1 MQTAKR
7 GPPKFGKMATRV
19 AQNEEAMPSRADLN
33 GNPLEAVVQ
42 PVVTSTPAPQEAVAP
57 PAPVIA
63 PPPLPTETT
72 ISEVGVAE
80 AAPEEAAAAPAA
92 APITR
97 KIIRPRSKSAI
108 ASEKETKATTER
120 QRYKDAETEE
130 IQRQRYLLVPESD
143 DPTKRLP
150 TAFHPPTRAGIGE
163 FLYKTF
169 RSFTLEPIRQ
179 DLTQDACK
187 KMMAG
192 PGAGNQ
198 VEMFL
203 YQKFIREYIRGMTPY
218 RGILVY
224 HGLGSGKT
232 CSAIAG
238 AEALYGA
245 GSVKKI
251 IIMTPGSLRGNFQ
264 SQIQFCGFRHY
275 QLDNHWVF
283 QPVFDAGSRMYAK
296 QLLDLPDEFL
306 AEVAARADDDLR
318 GVWYPDFSKSSP
330 EGRHY
335 NTLPANVQAAIRKQ
349 IVKTLESRITF
360 INYNGILST
369 RLKEYAC
376 TQPGYFDN
384 AVIII
389 DEVHNLTRLMAGKL
403 NKYLMPPKTARRP
416 GATSVAAM
424 ERAQALK
431 ENYEPITTDTWM
443 PKLCGSAKKYER
455 AYMFYRFLSCAKN
468 SKIIALSGTPII
480 NKPDEVGIL
489 LNILGGH
496 IHTASGALVGKSEEA
511 KAILR
516 KLVADHPRLDSIFF
530 KPATGDATTVT
541 PFTVS
546 IFKEGY
552 KKVTEAGPDGQAVF
566 KGLVRDEDDDPVY
579 QTDIKTA
586 FAELVSSA
594 QAAGLKLRAS
604 VEEKVPGETYK
615 AEPLFPP
622 TRGEF
627 NDMFVDAKTSS
638 IINDN
643 TFMRRAFG
651 LVSYYK
657 GAIEGV
663 MPKARDHIVE
673 VPLKGYALAYYL
685 SRRKKE
691 IEEESPA
698 DEGDAEEDDDSKP
711 ATSAYRFNSRAASN
725 FAFPATIPRPFRGK
739 MLKFEPGQ
747 DEVQAAAKTVA
758 LEEGTV
764 ALEDVVEEQQELD
777 AVQKEEAAIKQEE
790 KVEVAA
796 AAPVAPVAAAVG
808 EAAAANSNDEYEY
821 TEESNNENLPSDED
835 ENWFNENEEGEE
847 NEEGDGLFSDNEE
860 GENEE
865 GENEEGEQEGGMV
878 PTRRIIRRPGTE
890 AAAATT
896 TTAAPPVAPVIAPLS
911 SSILASPT
919 FIPSGKGIVE
929 EEDITALAPA
939 VAVPAPVV
947 AAPVPAVAAPAPVVA
962 APTRRL
968 ILRPGALAPTA
979 PSVAPTEVAAA
990 APEPVVAPAPT
1001 GTAPPTRRII
1011 RRPGDASAAPTAA
1024 APAPITAPVAPV
1036 PATVTATVP
1045 AKKGID
1051 ADSIYEPSKG
1061 DISSKRRG
1069 DAAKLR
1075 AYTEVKG
1082 LEAHAADS
1090 VKSYEQQLTNA
1101 INRLRAERDTLLIRR
1116 YPDGSPGPLYDFA
1129 PKFAAMIERI
1139 DATPGTSLIYS
1150 AFKTAEGLGIFGIAL
1165 EASGYTKIEYTGKDE
1180 DLQFTEETVRS
1191 FTDPD
1196 LKDKPRYMFFTGDG
1210 DLATRKAILN
1220 IFNANIQSL
1229 PPKIK
1234 SVIEAA
1240 GLTNNIEGQICR
1252 VIGIT
1257 GAGAE
1262 GISLKTVRAVHIMEP
1277 YWNRVRTEQVK
1288 GRAIRIC
1295 SHMDIVDPAE
1305 RTVEIYTYIST
1316 FDQKDIDSGAVTQTI
1331 KVHDGGRTTD
1341 QHIYDL
1347 AARKDKLNQ
1356 SFIDTLKNVAVDCL
1370 LNIQQNKE
1378 EIVLPDGSTEVS
1390 YPTCFPGMPG
1400 TIDTPAFIPN
1410 LFEDKVANEGIRV
1423 RGVDSRKATELAQT
1437 ATKEVAAAPVSEA
1450 ARLALAA
1457 GPTRLQTRR
1466 QAERD
1471 AASTAAAAV
1480 PVAEAAPKAPVEKL
1494 KKSKGVV
1501 EYISIGYK
1509 GASYIVVPDRGSD
1522 ECNLYDSRDILRT
1535 TLKGKLKYSTTLK
1548 NPDGSFKV
1556 ESIRLIGQ

>member
-1 MQTAKR
+1 MQPAKR
-7 GPPKFGKMATRV
+7 GPPKFSKMPTTRV
-19 AQNEEAMPSRADLN
+19 VKNAEAIPSHTELSA
-33 GNPLEAVVQ
+33 NPLEVAPQ
-42 PVVTSTPAPQEAVAP
+42 PVAVETQPVSAAPLI
-57 PAPVIA
+57 APVELQA
-63 PPPLPTETT
+63 PPPPIPTETT
-72 ISEVGVAE
+72 ISEVV
-80 AAPEEAAAAPAA
+80 APAA
-92 APITR
+92 EPAPVPAAEPAPVPAAEPAKRRIVL
-97 KIIRPRSKSAI
+97 RSKTAI
-108 ASEKETKATTER
+108 ASEKEAKAGTER

-130 IQRQRYLLVPESD
+130 IQRQRYLLVPDASD
-143 DPTKRLP
+143 PAKRLP
-150 TAFHPPTRAGIGE
+150 SAFHPPTRAGLGD
-163 FLYKTF
+163 FLYTTF

-203 YQKFIREYIRGMTPY
+203 YQKFIREYIRGRTPY
-218 RGILVY
+218 RGVLVY

-283 QPVFDAGSRMYAK
+283 QPVFDAGSRLYAK
-296 QLLDLPDEFL
+296 QLLDLPDAFL
-306 AEVAARADDDLR
+306 AEVAARADDELR
-318 GVWYPDFSKSSP
+318 GVWYPDFSKTSP

-335 NTLPANVQAAIRKQ
+335 NTLPANVQAAIRQQ

-376 TQPGYFDN
+376 TDPGYFDN

-403 NKYLMPPKTARRP
+403 NKYLMPPKTTRRP
-416 GATSVAAM
+416 GATSAAAM

-496 IHTASGALVGKSEEA
+496 IHTANGALIGKSEEA

-552 KKVTEAGPDGQAVF
+552 KKVTEAGPDGQTIF
-566 KGLVRDEDDDPVY
+566 KGLVQDEEGDPLY

-586 FAELVSSA
+586 FAELVAAA

-627 NDMFVDAKTSS
+627 NDMFVDARTSS

-643 TFMRRAFG
+643 TFMRRSFG

-739 MLKFEPGQ
+739 MLKFEAGR

-764 ALEDVVEEQQELD
+764 ALEDVVEEQAELD
-777 AVQKEEAAIKQEE
+777 AVQQEEAAMKEEE
-790 KVEVAA
+790 KVAAVPVVAA
-796 AAPVAPVAAAVG
+796 AA
-808 EAAAANSNDEYEY
+808 AAAAGPVLSAITEGVEAEGEAEEEGEEEVEEEDEFAHLLEN
-821 TEESNNENLPSDED
+821 SNNEE
-835 ENWFNENEEGEE
+835 EEEEEEGEE
-847 NEEGDGLFSDNEE
+847 NVFENNEE
-860 GENEE
+860 VEE
-865 GENEEGEQEGGMV
+865 EDLEAGQEGGMV
-878 PTRRIIRRPGTE
+878 PARRIIRTSTTVP
-890 AAAATT
+890 AAAP
-896 TTAAPPVAPVIAPLS
+896 AAPAAPVAAPAAPVVAPEAPVIAP
-911 SSILASPT
+911 P
-919 FIPSGKGIVE
+919 
-929 EEDITALAPA
+929 
-939 VAVPAPVV
+939 
-947 AAPVPAVAAPAPVVA
+947 AAPA
-962 APTRRL
+962 
-968 ILRPGALAPTA
+968 
-979 PSVAPTEVAAA
+979 
-990 APEPVVAPAPT
+990 APA
-1001 GTAPPTRRII
+1001 RRII
-1011 RRPGDASAAPTAA
+1011 RTTKTVPAAAVPVAPPA
-1024 APAPITAPVAPV
+1024 PVEAPPAPAPE
-1036 PATVTATVP
+1036 PAIKTM
-1045 AKKGID
+1045 D
-1051 ADSIYEPSKG
+1051 AESIYETTKG
-1061 DISSKRRG
+1061 DIFYKRRQ
-1069 DAAKLR
+1069 DSAKLR
-1075 AYTEVKG
+1075 AYTEIRG
-1082 LEAHAADS
+1082 LEAHAAES

-1101 INRLRAERDTLLIRR
+1101 IARLRAERDTLLVRR

-1139 DATPGTSLIYS
+1139 EAAPGTSLIYS

-1165 EASGYTKIEYTGKDE
+1165 EAAGYTKIEYSGKGE

-1295 SHMDIVDPAE
+1295 SHMDIADPAE
-1305 RTVEIYTYIST
+1305 RTVEIYTYITT

-1341 QHIYDL
+1341 QHIYEL

-1378 EIVLPDGSTEVS
+1378 EIVQADGSTETT

-1400 TIDTPAFIPN
+1400 SIDQPAFIPN
-1410 LFEDKVANEGIRV
+1410 LFEDKVANEAIRV

-1437 ATKEVAAAPVSEA
+1437 ATAEAAAAPKEPAQSEA

-1466 QAERD
+1466 MAERE
-1471 AASTAAAAV
+1471 AAATTAAAAPV
-1480 PVAEAAPKAPVEKL
+1480 PEAAPKPPTEKL
-1494 KKSKGVV
+1494 KKSKGIV
-1501 EYISIGYK
+1501 EYASIGYK
-1509 GASYIVVPDRGSD
+1509 GASYIVVPDRASD
-1522 ECNLYDSRDILRT
+1522 VCKLYDSRDILRKT
-1535 TLKGKLKYSTTLK
+1535 QVGELKYSKVAK

-1556 ESIRLIGQ
+1556 ESIRIF

>member
-1 MQTAKR
+1 METAKR
-7 GPPKFGKMATRV
+7 GPPKFGKMTATRV
-19 AQNEEAMPSRADLN
+19 VKNVEPIPSRAELSA
-33 GNPLEAVVQ
+33 NPLEVAPQ
-42 PVVTSTPAPQEAVAP
+42 PVVAPRLEEVAAP
-57 PAPVIA
+57 PVPVEPVA
-63 PPPLPTETT
+63 LPPPVPTETT
-72 ISEVGVAE
+72 VSETGAVLGEPAVEPE
-80 AAPEEAAAAPAA
+80 AAPKPV
-92 APITR
+92 ITGSR
-97 KIIRPRSKSAI
+97 KITLRSKSAI
-108 ASEKETKATTER
+108 VTEKERKASTER

-130 IQRQRYLLVPESD
+130 IQRPRYLLVPEAA
-143 DPTKRLP
+143 DPAKRLP
-150 TAFHPPTRAGIGE
+150 SAFHPPTRAGFGN
-163 FLYKTF
+163 FLYTTF

-203 YQKFIREYIRGMTPY
+203 YQKFIREYIRGLTPY
-218 RGILVY
+218 RGVLVY

-283 QPVFDAGSRMYAK
+283 QPVFDAGSRLYAQ
-296 QLLDLPDEFL
+296 QLLDLPAEFI
-306 AEVAARADDDLR
+306 AEVAARDDDELR

-335 NTLPANVQAAIRKQ
+335 NSLPANVQGAIRQQ
-349 IVKTLESRITF
+349 IIKTLESRITF

-376 TQPGYFDN
+376 TNPGMFDN

-403 NKYLMPPKTARRP
+403 NKYLVPPKATRRP
-416 GATSVAAM
+416 GASSVAAM

-480 NKPDEVGIL
+480 NKPDEIGIL

-496 IHTASGALVGKSEEA
+496 IHTASGALLGKSEEA
-511 KAILR
+511 KDILR

-530 KPATGDATTVT
+530 KPVTGDAATVT

-552 KKVTEAGPDGQAVF
+552 KKVTEAGPDGQTIF
-566 KGLVRDEDDDPVY
+566 KGLTRDEDDDPMY

-586 FAELVSSA
+586 FAELVASA

-627 NDMFVDAKTSS
+627 NDMFVDARTSS

-643 TFMRRAFG
+643 TFMRRSFG

-739 MLKFEPGQ
+739 MLKFEAGR

-777 AVQKEEAAIKQEE
+777 AVQDEEAEIKQEE

-796 AAPVAPVAAAVG
+796 AAAVAAVG
-808 EAAAANSNDEYEY
+808 APALTPVGEATGEEEDEEEYVEENNNFERLLANSN
-821 TEESNNENLPSDED
+821 TEEEEEED
-835 ENWFNENEEGEE
+835 EEDEE
-847 NEEGDGLFSDNEE
+847 NETNS
-860 GENEE
+860 
-865 GENEEGEQEGGMV
+865 QEGGML
-878 PTRRIIRRPGTE
+878 PGSRKIIRRTTGETP
-890 AAAATT
+890 AAS
-896 TTAAPPVAPVIAPLS
+896 V
-911 SSILASPT
+911 
-919 FIPSGKGIVE
+919 
-929 EEDITALAPA
+929 
-939 VAVPAPVV
+939 
-947 AAPVPAVAAPAPVVA
+947 APVPAAPALGELAPPVPVPTPEPTGAPAPVIPASRKIIRRTVPLMPLSGEVPTGAPA
-962 APTRRL
+962 APAEVAPVPTEVVPPAVPLTRKIRL
-968 ILRPGALAPTA
+968 TKTMP
-979 PSVAPTEVAAA
+979 APTEVV
-990 APEPVVAPAPT
+990 PVVAPAPV
-1001 GTAPPTRRII
+1001 I
-1011 RRPGDASAAPTAA
+1011 
-1024 APAPITAPVAPV
+1024 APAIKTM
-1036 PATVTATVP
+1036 
-1045 AKKGID
+1045 D
-1051 ADSIYEPSKG
+1051 AESIYEPSKG
-1061 DISSKRRG
+1061 DVFYKRRA

-1075 AYTEVKG
+1075 AYTETKD
-1082 LEAHAADS
+1082 LEAHAAES
-1090 VKSYEQQLTNA
+1090 VKSYEQQLANA
-1101 INRLRAERDTLLIRR
+1101 IGRLRAERDTLLVRR
-1116 YPDGSPGPLYDFA
+1116 NPDGTPGPLYDFA

-1139 DATPGTSLIYS
+1139 EATPGTSLIYS

-1165 EASGYTKIEYTGKDE
+1165 EAAGYIKIEYKGDGDNLE
-1180 DLQFTEETVRS
+1180 FTEETVQS
-1191 FTDPD
+1191 FMDPEM
-1196 LKDKPRYMFFTGDG
+1196 KDRPRYMFFTGDG

-1229 PPKIK
+1229 PAKIK

-1240 GLTNNIEGQICR
+1240 GLTNNIKGEICR

-1295 SHMDIVDPAE
+1295 SHMDIPDPAE
-1305 RTVEIYTYIST
+1305 RTVEIYTYITT

-1341 QHIYDL
+1341 QHIYEL
-1347 AARKDKLNQ
+1347 AERKDKLNR

-1378 EIVLPDGSTEVS
+1378 EIVLPDGTTETS

-1400 TIDTPAFIPN
+1400 SIDQPAFLPN
-1410 LFEDKVANEGIRV
+1410 LFEDKVANEAVRI
-1423 RGVDSRKATELAQT
+1423 RGVDSRKATELAET
-1437 ATKEVAAAPVSEA
+1437 ATREAAAAPKGAPISEA

-1466 QAERD
+1466 LAERD
-1471 AASTAAAAV
+1471 AEAAAAAAAPTEV
-1480 PVAEAAPKAPVEKL
+1480 AAPKPPTEKI

-1501 EYISIGYK
+1501 EYTSIGYK

-1522 ECNLYDSRDILRT
+1522 VCKLYDSRDILRKT
-1535 TLKGKLKYSTTLK
+1535 QVGELRYSAVAK

-1556 ESIRLIGQ
+1556 ESIKLFGQ

>member
-7 GPPKFGKMATRV
+7 GPPKFGKMAATRV
-19 AQNEEAMPSRADLN
+19 AKNEEAIPSRADLN

-42 PVVTSTPAPQEAVAP
+42 PVSNGAPSPQEVVAP

-72 ISEVGVAE
+72 VSEVGVAE
-80 AAPEEAAAAPAA
+80 AAPAEPEAAP

-97 KIIRPRSKSAI
+97 RTIRLRPKSTI
-108 ASEKETKATTER
+108 VSEKETKATTER

-143 DPTKRLP
+143 DPAKRLP

-179 DLTQDACK
+179 DLTQDACR

-192 PGAGNQ
+192 PGSGNQ

-218 RGILVY
+218 RGVLVY

-306 AEVAARADDDLR
+306 AEVAARDDDELR
-318 GVWYPDFSKSSP
+318 GVWYPDFSKASP

-579 QTDIKTA
+579 QTDIKTT

-627 NDMFVDAKTSS
+627 NDMFVDARTSS

-643 TFMRRAFG
+643 TFMRRSFG

-698 DEGDAEEDDDSKP
+698 DEGDADEDDDSKP

-747 DEVQAAAKTVA
+747 DEVQAAVKTVA

-764 ALEDVVEEQQELD
+764 ALEDVVEEQKELD
-777 AVQKEEAAIKQEE
+777 EVQEEEAAIKQEE
-790 KVEVAA
+790 KVEAAAVAA
-796 AAPVAPVAAAVG
+796 VAPVVAAVG
-808 EAAAANSNDEYEY
+808 EAAVDSNDEYENIDD
-821 TEESNNENLPSDED
+821 SNNEYDENENEDEYDDEEEEEEEEEED
-835 ENWFNENEEGEE
+835 EN
-847 NEEGDGLFSDNEE
+847 LFS
-860 GENEE
+860 
-865 GENEEGEQEGGMV
+865 ENEEGEQEGGMV
-878 PTRRIIRRPGTE
+878 PTRRVIRRPGTE
-890 AAAATT
+890 AAA
-896 TTAAPPVAPVIAPLS
+896 
-911 SSILASPT
+911 PT
-919 FIPSGKGIVE
+919 
-929 EEDITALAPA
+929 
-939 VAVPAPVV
+939 PVV
-947 AAPVPAVAAPAPVVA
+947 AAPVPVVAAPAPVVA
-962 APTRRL
+962 APAPVTRRL
-968 ILRPGALAPTA
+968 ILRPGAPASIA

-990 APEPVVAPAPT
+990 APGPVIAPEPSA
-1001 GTAPPTRRII
+1001 TAPITRRII
-1011 RRPGDASAAPTAA
+1011 RRPGDASAAPTEAA
-1024 APAPITAPVAPV
+1024 VSAPITAPVAPV
-1036 PATVTATVP
+1036 PATATG
-1045 AKKGID
+1045 KKGID

-1061 DISSKRRG
+1061 DIFYKRRG

-1082 LEAHAADS
+1082 LEAHTADS

-1101 INRLRAERDTLLIRR
+1101 IGRLRTERDTLLVRR

-1180 DLQFTEETVRS
+1180 DLQFSEETVRS

-1295 SHMDIVDPAE
+1295 SHMDIADPAE

-1437 ATKEVAAAPVSEA
+1437 VTKEVAAAPVSEA

-1466 QAERD
+1466 LAERD
-1471 AASTAAAAV
+1471 AASTAAAAAPPPEV
-1480 PVAEAAPKAPVEKL
+1480 AAPKLPTEKI

-1501 EYISIGYK
+1501 EYTSIGYK
-1509 GASYIVVPDRGSD
+1509 GASYMIIPERGSD
-1522 ECNLYDSRDILRT
+1522 VCKLYDSRDILRKT
-1535 TLKGKLKYSTTLK
+1535 QVGELKYSKVAK

-1556 ESIRLIGQ
+1556 ESIRIFG